1 MNYKMGEVEVG
12 TRVECN
18 GARGTV
24 RYIGEVTE
32 TNGLWYGVDWDD
44 SLRGKHDGSHN
55 GVKYFTTRHP
65 TSGSFVRPT
74 KVSTGITLEAAVRD
88 RYQADTTTS
97 TQVTNEFQRTIKAKF
112 VEFVG
117 MEKIGAKQRQLEFLN
132 IAVVR
137 GCGIWGSDEVNLTQL
152 LPRLHHLDIS
162 NSLLTSWV
170 AVAHITCQLPSLR
183 VLNLSGN
190 SLRLPECGHELC
202 GSTKHIT
209 HLIINNMLDYTWP
222 HLMSCCTMF
231 PALTQLK
238 VAYNNLV
245 ELGPIPPKQLE
256 CLEELD
262 LSANSFTSWT
272 QVNYLGT
279 LQRLT
284 AVNIRNC
291 QLKYVEFPD
300 VPATEKTSLF
310 PTLEA
315 LVLDNNPLNLWDCS
329 AELDKLPKLQKLVY
343 SIDENVTPNLPEFIY
358 ARIQNLKALN
368 HSPVTSMEKKESELF
383 YLKSFS
389 NEYYNSGGH
398 EDPSEASLTQE
409 FIAKHPS
416 YLRLVKVHGTP
427 VDETNFKSNKSQKL
441 KDLQKIEVTVVTP
454 DHPER
459 ECCVKSFLPTTKVA
473 KVKMM
478 LKRQLKINAAA
489 TLTLSYYTK
498 GRENYEYPIDNDIQE
513 LSYYSMQN
521 AFTPKRSEGYRKM
534 SEGEEYD
541 VMTPLGPLTPSS
553 CSGGISAS
561 SSTEFNSRRCYRE
574 VPHRVFVNRSLH
586 LEKIRFYGFDMD
598 YTLAEYK
605 SPQYENLGFTLLKER
620 LIKIG
625 YPEEIAEFEYDPT
638 FPIRGL
644 WFDRVYGNLLKVDGF
659 GNILICVHGFKFLKP
674 SEVYELYPNK
684 FILLDES
691 RIYVMNTLFNLPEIY
706 MVACLIDFFSN
717 SPQYVKLREGIK
729 SGDLYMSY
737 KSIFQDVRAAIDW
750 LHMQGNLKKQTV
762 EQLDEFVHKDERL
775 PVLLDRIRDS
785 GAKVFLLTNSE
796 YWYTNA
802 IMQYLLSF
810 PDKSPE
816 HKHNAVHLSA
826 ALVHLQRLVHPFLQL
841 QWISS
846 WQDFEASGN
855 VVQRGCQPVA
865 SFIQPQSDGLGNS
878 GFKTRALFQ
887 QLAWR
892 HAHLMCCWSAACVGG
907 MLSRALDLC
916 AKSCFL
922 ASFTSI
928 MSLVRSYI
936 NTTKRSSS
944 DIDSSL
950 TSLGMRKS
958 SSKASVTSGNTFQIS
973 QAVFFP
979 LPVNEDT
986 VSHPVTL

>member
-44 SLRGKHDGSHN
+44 SQRGKHDGSHN

-574 VPHRVFVNRSLH
+574 VPHRLAGKGRPGRAELDQNN
-586 LEKIRFYGFDMD
+586 IYG
-598 YTLAEYK
+598 
-605 SPQYENLGFTLLKER
+605 LLYIHEDGNHQAR
-620 LIKIG
+620 LYRTRHILS
-625 YPEEIAEFEYDPT
+625 D
-638 FPIRGL
+638 RG
-644 WFDRVYGNLLKVDGF
+644 
-659 GNILICVHGFKFLKP
+659 
-674 SEVYELYPNK
+674 
-684 FILLDES
+684 
-691 RIYVMNTLFNLPEIY
+691 
-706 MVACLIDFFSN
+706 
-717 SPQYVKLREGIK
+717 
-729 SGDLYMSY
+729 
-737 KSIFQDVRAAIDW
+737 RA
-750 LHMQGNLKKQTV
+750 
-762 EQLDEFVHKDERL
+762 
-775 PVLLDRIRDS
+775 
-785 GAKVFLLTNSE
+785 
-796 YWYTNA
+796 
-802 IMQYLLSF
+802 
-810 PDKSPE
+810 
-816 HKHNAVHLSA
+816 
-826 ALVHLQRLVHPFLQL
+826 
-841 QWISS
+841 
-846 WQDFEASGN
+846 
-855 VVQRGCQPVA
+855 
-865 SFIQPQSDGLGNS
+865 
-878 GFKTRALFQ
+878 
-887 QLAWR
+887 
-892 HAHLMCCWSAACVGG
+892 
-907 MLSRALDLC
+907 
-916 AKSCFL
+916 
-922 ASFTSI
+922 
-928 MSLVRSYI
+928 
-936 NTTKRSSS
+936 
-944 DIDSSL
+944 
-950 TSLGMRKS
+950 
-958 SSKASVTSGNTFQIS
+958 
-973 QAVFFP
+973 
-979 LPVNEDT
+979 
-986 VSHPVTL
+986 

>member
-1 MNYKMGEVEVG
+1 MPEKPKRPVCEKE
-12 TRVECN
+12 
-18 GARGTV
+18 
-24 RYIGEVTE
+24 E
-32 TNGLWYGVDWDD
+32 T
-44 SLRGKHDGSHN
+44 
-55 GVKYFTTRHP
+55 
-65 TSGSFVRPT
+65 
-74 KVSTGITLEAAVRD
+74 
-88 RYQADTTTS
+88 DTTTMS
-97 TQVTNEFQRTIKAKF
+97 AL
-112 VEFVG
+112 G
-117 MEKIGAKQRQLEFLN
+117 
-132 IAVVR
+132 
-137 GCGIWGSDEVNLTQL
+137 GI
-152 LPRLHHLDIS
+152 
-162 NSLLTSWV
+162 
-170 AVAHITCQLPSLR
+170 HI
-183 VLNLSGN
+183 
-190 SLRLPECGHELC
+190 GHE
-202 GSTKHIT
+202 T
-209 HLIINNMLDYTWP
+209 
-222 HLMSCCTMF
+222 
-231 PALTQLK
+231 
-238 VAYNNLV
+238 
-245 ELGPIPPKQLE
+245 PPK
-256 CLEELD
+256 
-262 LSANSFTSWT
+262 
-272 QVNYLGT
+272 
-279 LQRLT
+279 
-284 AVNIRNC
+284 
-291 QLKYVEFPD
+291 
-300 VPATEKTSLF
+300 
-310 PTLEA
+310 
-315 LVLDNNPLNLWDCS
+315 
-329 AELDKLPKLQKLVY
+329 
-343 SIDENVTPNLPEFIY
+343 
-358 ARIQNLKALN
+358 
-368 HSPVTSMEKKESELF
+368 
-383 YLKSFS
+383 
-389 NEYYNSGGH
+389 
-398 EDPSEASLTQE
+398 
-409 FIAKHPS
+409 
-416 YLRLVKVHGTP
+416 
-427 VDETNFKSNKSQKL
+427 
-441 KDLQKIEVTVVTP
+441 
-454 DHPER
+454 
-459 ECCVKSFLPTTKVA
+459 
-473 KVKMM
+473 
-478 LKRQLKINAAA
+478 
-489 TLTLSYYTK
+489 
-498 GRENYEYPIDNDIQE
+498 
-513 LSYYSMQN
+513 
-521 AFTPKRSEGYRKM
+521 
-534 SEGEEYD
+534 
-541 VMTPLGPLTPSS
+541 
-553 CSGGISAS
+553 
-561 SSTEFNSRRCYRE
+561 
-574 VPHRVFVNRSLH
+574 RVFVNRSLH